1 MKSNILLGAAR
12 CTVVLLVCLAVHYV
26 SGCVESLSPCD
37 AHPDLVLGWLPIVM
51 AGISAAG
58 SIFGGAMANKAA
70 RKQRRALEN
79 KQRRLDAWREEALGS
94 DYLSR
99 ADSQAALRTVRE
111 NIDEQLK
118 AADTSAIK
126 GGMTDE
132 ARAAYASSIK
142 GGMTDEARAAYASR
156 LNRGYADVVSQIA
169 GMGEKYRDRVRDIYR
184 QESNAIDDAL
194 MNINTGAGAQNIAT
208 GIANAAGSLAMLAGG
223 SAGRGAT
230 TTSVQPSDTVKN
242 MASSGYLPNNQFLSN
257 RYKINI

>member
-12 CTVVLLVCLAVHYV
+12 RTVVLLVCLAVHYV

-70 RKQRRALEN
+70 RKQRRALEAR
-79 KQRRLDAWREEALGS
+79 QRKLDAWRDASLGS

-118 AADTSAIK
+118 ATDTSA
-126 GGMTDE
+126 
-132 ARAAYASSIK
+132 IK

-194 MNINTGAGAQNIAT
+194 MGINTGAGAQNIAT

>member
-1 MKSNILLGAAR
+1 MNELIRKDLAAR
-12 CTVVLLVCLAVHYV
+12 VGIVLVAVAVHYLDAWLFD
-26 SGCVESLSPCD
+26 SCVID
-37 AHPDLVLGWLPIVM
+37 GYDVRTAWLPIVM

-79 KQRRLDAWREEALGS
+79 KQRRLDAWRDASLGS

-132 ARAAYASSIK
+132 ARAAYAS
-142 GGMTDEARAAYASR
+142 R
-156 LNRGYADVVSQIA
+156 LNRGYADVVSKIA
-169 GMGEKYRDRVRDIYR
+169 GLGEQYRDRIRDIHM
-184 QESNAIDDAL
+184 QKSNAIDDEL
-194 MNINTGAGAQNIAT
+194 MSINTGAGAQNIAT
-208 GIANAAGSLAMLAGG
+208 GIASAAGALAGLVG
-223 SAGRGAT
+223 GGGGAGGGAT
-230 TTSVQPSDTVKN
+230 TPSVQPSDTVKN

>member
-51 AGISAAG
+51 AGVSAAG
-58 SIFGGAMANKAA
+58 QIFGGAMANKAA

-79 KQRRLDAWREEALGS
+79 KQRRLDAWRDASLGS

-132 ARAAYASSIK
+132 ARAAYAS
-142 GGMTDEARAAYASR
+142 R

-184 QESNAIDDAL
+184 QESDAIDDAL
-194 MNINTGAGAQNIAT
+194 MGINTGAGAQNIAT

>member
-26 SGCVESLSPCD
+26 SGCVEDLSLND

-70 RKQRRALEN
+70 RKQRRALED
-79 KQRRLDAWREEALGS
+79 KQRKLDVWREEALGS

-132 ARAAYASSIK
+132 ARAAYAS
-142 GGMTDEARAAYASR
+142 R

-169 GMGEKYRDRVRDIYR
+169 GLGEKYRDRVRDMHL
-184 QESNAIDDAL
+184 QQSAAIDDAKMGL
-194 MNINTGAGAQNIAT
+194 NSTSGAQNLAS
-208 GIANAAGSLAMLAGG
+208 GIASAAGSLSQLMGA
-223 SAGRGAT
+223 SAGRGGAT
-230 TTSVQPSDTVKN
+230 STTGVQPSATVQS
-242 MASSGYLPNNQFLSN
+242 MAKSGYLPGNTMAQSIDSALSQ
-257 RYKINI
+257 RPWSQRFKI

>member
-1 MKSNILLGAAR
+1 M
-12 CTVVLLVCLAVHYV
+12 VLLVCLAVHYV

-70 RKQRRALEN
+70 RKQRRALEAR
-79 KQRRLDAWREEALGS
+79 QRKLDAWRDASLGS

-118 AADTSAIK
+118 ATDTSA
-126 GGMTDE
+126 
-132 ARAAYASSIK
+132 IK

-194 MNINTGAGAQNIAT
+194 MGINTGAGAQNIAT

>member
-1 MKSNILLGAAR
+1 MSKLYEKDLAAR
-12 CTVVLLVCLAVHYV
+12 VGIVLVAVAVHYLDAWLFD
-26 SGCVESLSPCD
+26 SCVID
-37 AHPDLVLGWLPIVM
+37 GYDVRTAWLPIVM

-118 AADTSAIK
+118 AADTSA
-126 GGMTDE
+126 
-132 ARAAYASSIK
+132 IK

>member
-1 MKSNILLGAAR
+1 
-12 CTVVLLVCLAVHYV
+12 
-26 SGCVESLSPCD
+26 
-37 AHPDLVLGWLPIVM
+37 
-51 AGISAAG
+51 
-58 SIFGGAMANKAA
+58 MANKAA

-118 AADTSAIK
+118 SADTSA
-126 GGMTDE
+126 
-132 ARAAYASSIK
+132 IK

-194 MNINTGAGAQNIAT
+194 MGINTGAGAQNIAT

-223 SAGRGAT
+223 SSGRGAT

>member
-1 MKSNILLGAAR
+1 MNELIRKDLAVRVGI
-12 CTVVLLVCLAVHYV
+12 VLVAVAVHYLDACLFD
-26 SGCVESLSPCD
+26 SCVIDGYDVHTAWVPL
-37 AHPDLVLGWLPIVM
+37 VM

-70 RKQRRALEN
+70 RKKRRALEE
-79 KQRRLDAWREEALGS
+79 KQRKLDVWRDEALGS

-99 ADSQAALRTVRE
+99 ADSQSALRTVRE

-132 ARAAYASSIK
+132 ARAAYAS
-142 GGMTDEARAAYASR
+142 R
-156 LNRGYADVVSQIA
+156 LNRGYADAVSKIA
-169 GMGEKYRDRVRDIYR
+169 GLGEQYRDSIRDIHM
-184 QESNAIDDAL
+184 QKSDAIDDEL
-194 MNINTGAGAQNIAT
+194 MSINTGAGAQNIAT

-223 SAGRGAT
+223 GAGRGAT

-242 MASSGYLPNNQFLSN
+242 MASSGDLPNNQFLSN